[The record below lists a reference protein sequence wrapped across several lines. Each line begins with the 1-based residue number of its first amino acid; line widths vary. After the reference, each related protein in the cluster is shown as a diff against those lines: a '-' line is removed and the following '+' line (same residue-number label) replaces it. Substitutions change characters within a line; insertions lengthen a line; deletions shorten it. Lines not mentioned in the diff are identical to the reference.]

1 MSNAG
6 WDVVK
11 QMLNPI
17 HAMPMVAPRKTATV
31 VVQPGQLYTVER
43 NGVEYKLQDYMT
55 VRPGA
60 APYASTKELYSK
72 RLWIV

>member
-1 MSNAG
+1 LINAG

-17 HAMPMVAPRKTATV
+17 HAMPMVAPRKTAAV

-43 NGVEYKLQDYMT
+43 NDVEYKLQDYMT

-60 APYASTKELYSK
+60 APYASTNELYSK

>member
-1 MSNAG
+1 LSKVTEVSPSM
-6 WDVVK
+6 V
-11 QMLNPI
+11 NPI
-17 HAMPMVAPRKTATV
+17 HVVPMLAPRKTGPV
-31 VVQPGQLYTVER
+31 VIQPGQLYTVER

-72 RLWIV
+72 RLWIC